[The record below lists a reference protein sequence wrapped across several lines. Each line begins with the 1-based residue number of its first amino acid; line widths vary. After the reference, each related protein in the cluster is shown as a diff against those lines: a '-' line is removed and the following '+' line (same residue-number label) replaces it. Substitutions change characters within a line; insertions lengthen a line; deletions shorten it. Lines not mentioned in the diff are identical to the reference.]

1 MSCSM
6 MDPLSRAIHFLLGLV
21 CKPSIRPQQR
31 LSMCVHRRLTFVAEM
46 HTRRGGILQ
55 AQLGGKLRL
64 FFSGGLRMYCA
75 VSQFI

>member
-6 MDPLSRAIHFLLGLV
+6 IEPLSRAIHFLLGLV

-31 LSMCVHRRLTFVAEM
+31 LSMCAHRRLTFVGEM

-64 FFSGGLRMYCA
+64 YFSGGLRVYCA
-75 VSQFI
+75 ASQFI